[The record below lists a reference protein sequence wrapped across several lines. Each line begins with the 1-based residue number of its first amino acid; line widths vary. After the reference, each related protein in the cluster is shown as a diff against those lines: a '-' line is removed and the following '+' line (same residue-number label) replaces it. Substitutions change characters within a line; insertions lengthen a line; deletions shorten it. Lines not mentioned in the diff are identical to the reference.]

1 MWIAIS
7 LMIIAVSFLVLV
19 IFLVISLLKWNRAV
33 ESVEKAVRQV
43 EEQLSETL
51 RESRSTLQEVRMLAA
66 DVRDK
71 TGRIDPL
78 LRSLHTAGTSLQEL
92 STGLHQQVI
101 TVRRRLG
108 GVWSMVGAVLEWFL
122 QRQGPRDK

>member
-7 LMIIAVSFLVLV
+7 LMMIAVSFLVLV
-19 IFLVISLLKWNRAV
+19 IFLIISLLKWNRAV
-33 ESVEKAVRQV
+33 ESIEKTVRQV
-43 EEQLSETL
+43 EQQLSETL
-51 RESRSTLQEVRMLAA
+51 QESRSMMQEVRMLVA
-66 DVRDK
+66 DVREK
-71 TGRIDPL
+71 TDWIDPL

-101 TVRRRLG
+101 SVRRRLG
-108 GVWSMVGAVLEWFL
+108 SVLSVVGAVMEWFL